1 GAVHVA
7 HHERVEPRAG
17 HHREPFAVDDAGI
30 DATPRAAQPD
40 ADRRRD
46 LSGNPQV
53 GRQQVGRPGRH
64 DRKVDL
70 LRSGQ
75 RVNATLDHPVAAP
88 HEDQAR
94 ALLHGPPHRL
104 RRRPTRRHLVP
115 ERVGVSG
122 PGQPAA
128 QLTEPAIQGLAGV
141 RNDRQSLLSHP
152 SNLVPVGY
160 DVAPMLLRRAYLAF
174 LVASLSTALA
184 GPGCSSSGPD
194 AGGSGGATGGQ
205 GTGGA
210 STGGAPATGGS
221 TGGTGTGGTGT
232 GGTVGTGGAAGQRGT
247 GGVGGA
253 GTGGAAGQRGT
264 GGAGGAGTGGAAGRN
279 GTGGAGTGV
288 AAGQRGTGGA
298 PSGQGSAAKSICAS
312 GATYGNP
319 LTGMGSVS
327 SIAAPASDYFA
338 FIEGP
343 VWIGGLS
350 TLFFSD
356 NASSPSERIFKLLPP
371 STTPALFLGTSGSN
385 GLGVDNSDRIIA
397 ADQRNK
403 RIVRFD
409 PMTGQVVGTPVS
421 TGSAKPN
428 DVIVRSDDNV
438 YFTDPDSGFYRIS
451 PTGTVSA
458 AMKLTSSS
466 RPNGIELSLDENTL
480 YVGDVG
486 NRTIAKYTL
495 AD

>member
-1 GAVHVA
+1 
-7 HHERVEPRAG
+7 
-17 HHREPFAVDDAGI
+17 
-30 DATPRAAQPD
+30 
-40 ADRRRD
+40 
-46 LSGNPQV
+46 
-53 GRQQVGRPGRH
+53 
-64 DRKVDL
+64 
-70 LRSGQ
+70 
-75 RVNATLDHPVAAP
+75 
-88 HEDQAR
+88 
-94 ALLHGPPHRL
+94 
-104 RRRPTRRHLVP
+104 
-115 ERVGVSG
+115 
-122 PGQPAA
+122 
-128 QLTEPAIQGLAGV
+128 
-141 RNDRQSLLSHP
+141 
-152 SNLVPVGY
+152 
-160 DVAPMLLRRAYLAF
+160 M
-174 LVASLSTALA
+174 ASLSTALA
-184 GPGCSSSGPD
+184 GPGCSSSGPG

-210 STGGAPATGGS
+210 ATGGAPATGGS
-221 TGGTGTGGTGT
+221 TGGTGTGGSGT
-232 GGTVGTGGAAGQRGT
+232 GGTVGTGGRSTGGTVGTGGTGTGGMVATGGTVGTGGAGTGGAGTGGAAGQRGT
-247 GGVGGA
+247 GGTGGA

-264 GGAGGAGTGGAAGRN
+264 GGA
-279 GTGGAGTGV
+279 
-288 AAGQRGTGGA
+288 
-298 PSGQGSAAKSICAS
+298 PSGRGSAAKSICAS

-327 SIAAPASDYFA
+327 SIAAPSSDYFA

-438 YFTDPDSGFYRIS
+438 YFSDPDSGFYRIS

-466 RPNGIELSLDENTL
+466 RPNGIELSLDESTL

-495 AD
+495 ADDGSVMTSTGTNLVAQTMHDTVDGMCVDCAGNIYAGTSGGVEVYSPTGTYIGTVPTGESSNCTFGNADRKTLYVTSRSVLKAVTLAVPGLPD

>member
-1 GAVHVA
+1 
-7 HHERVEPRAG
+7 
-17 HHREPFAVDDAGI
+17 
-30 DATPRAAQPD
+30 
-40 ADRRRD
+40 
-46 LSGNPQV
+46 
-53 GRQQVGRPGRH
+53 
-64 DRKVDL
+64 
-70 LRSGQ
+70 
-75 RVNATLDHPVAAP
+75 
-88 HEDQAR
+88 
-94 ALLHGPPHRL
+94 
-104 RRRPTRRHLVP
+104 
-115 ERVGVSG
+115 
-122 PGQPAA
+122 
-128 QLTEPAIQGLAGV
+128 
-141 RNDRQSLLSHP
+141 
-152 SNLVPVGY
+152 
-160 DVAPMLLRRAYLAF
+160 M
-174 LVASLSTALA
+174 ASLSTALA

-279 GTGGAGTGV
+279 GTGGAGTGG

-495 AD
+495 AADGSIITSTGTNLVAQTMHDTVDGMCVDCAGNIYAGTSGGVEVYSPTGTYIGTVPTGESSNCTFGNADRKTLYVTSRSVLKAVTLSVPGLPD